1 MSKKSKFKKLSLLT
15 DREKE
20 VLYYISQSY
29 KNKQIAKALF
39 ICVKTVEKHK
49 QNMIKKLKLKNT
61 AQLILYS
68 GLNFLNV
75 LLFMAAFLPEDI
87 F

>member
-29 KNKQIAKALF
+29 KNKQIAKVLF

-61 AQLILYS
+61 AQLIIYS

-75 LLFMAAFLPEDI
+75 LLFITAFLPEDI

>member
-61 AQLILYS
+61 AQLRIYS

-75 LLFMAAFLPEDI
+75 LLFINAFLPEDI

>member
-29 KNKQIAKALF
+29 KNKQIAKTLF

-61 AQLILYS
+61 AQLIIYS

-75 LLFMAAFLPEDI
+75 LLFITAFLPEDI

>member
-1 MSKKSKFKKLSLLT
+1 MSKKPKSRKLSLLT
-15 DREKE
+15 KREKE

-29 KNKQIAKALF
+29 KNKQIAKSLY

-49 QNMIKKLKLKNT
+49 QNMIKKLNLKNT
-61 AQLILYS
+61 AQLIIFS

-75 LLFMAAFLPEDI
+75 LLFITAFLPDDI